1 MNSHIKS
8 FEITEIKV
16 KVFLQ
21 LEVQKLLSANL
32 GLNKTENL
40 IPQYAP
46 NTSLKVKCKK

>member
-16 KVFLQ
+16 FLQ
-21 LEVQKLLSANL
+21 LEVQKLISANL